1 MKKTLVAL
9 AVMMSLIA
17 CNSRVISVINPSC
30 SGFGVIKASR
40 QDTTETLRQIAVHNA
55 TYREI
60 CKETNNNY

>member
-1 MKKTLVAL
+1 M
-9 AVMMSLIA
+9 
-17 CNSRVISVINPSC
+17 INPSC

-60 CKETNNNY
+60 CSKAKEGQ

>member
-1 MKKTLVAL
+1 MKKTTAL
-9 AVMMSLIA
+9 LIAMGLLTA
-17 CNSRVISVINPSC
+17 CNSKVISVINPSC

-60 CKETNNNY
+60 CKETNNDH

>member
-9 AVMMSLIA
+9 AVMMSLTA
-17 CNSRVISVINPSC
+17 CNSRAISVINPSC

-60 CKETNNNY
+60 CSKAKEGQ

>member
-9 AVMMSLIA
+9 AVMMSLTA
-17 CNSRVISVINPSC
+17 CNNRAISVINPSC

-60 CKETNNNY
+60 CKETNNDH